1 MSTPHLSEMSGRG
14 DLVGARRLGLGFPLV
29 PGPKPGVCC
38 VMLQPIQVS
47 EPLAQAS
54 LEELQQLFPLPPGWS
69 LQESFMQEARVGALT
84 LFMVG
89 LVAASSEQNAMGS
102 ATQADGYPVNRAYFE
117 LLERISIFE
126 ARQAERL
133 LEVRDAHGALLGTR
147 PASAV
152 FPADPSPQQL
162 RLALS
167 NGVALHAS
175 WGEACASALHELI
188 ERDRILRSFAGE
200 LAPVRLKV
208 PEGPL
213 ARATAE
219 HYEAAAYEIGQRKP
233 APRHRT
239 VLWFLMPRDAQYPI
253 TYGFGTDLSLDGA
266 LFRAER
272 EAMQRLAFLWG
283 EELPTEQPSA
293 AATPDFHQE
302 YYLYPANHSHLTEWL
317 AGQYRPRHACQQR
330 LPLFDGSPVRYVEL
344 TPPSLRG
351 KLAVA
356 KAVSPS
362 ARRLRFGVPA
372 FPRDALPHPVV

>member
-1 MSTPHLSEMSGRG
+1 
-14 DLVGARRLGLGFPLV
+14 
-29 PGPKPGVCC
+29 
-38 VMLQPIQVS
+38 
-47 EPLAQAS
+47 
-54 LEELQQLFPLPPGWS
+54 
-69 LQESFMQEARVGALT
+69 MQEASVGALT

-89 LVAASSEQNAMGS
+89 LVAGTSAQNAMGS
-102 ATQADGYPVNRAYFE
+102 ATQADGYPVERAYFE
-117 LLERISIFE
+117 LLERISIYE
-126 ARQAERL
+126 ARQSERV
-133 LEVRDAHGALLGTR
+133 LEVRDAQGTLLGQR

-152 FPADPSPQQL
+152 FPADPSPQV
-162 RLALS
+162 RFALS

-175 WGEACASALHELI
+175 WADACSSALHELI

-200 LAPVRLKV
+200 LAPVRLNV
-208 PEGPL
+208 PEGQL

-239 VLWFLMPRDAQYPI
+239 ALWFLMPRESQHPI
-253 TYGFGTDLSLDGA
+253 TYGFGTDTSLDGA

-283 EELPTEQPSA
+283 EELPSEQPELA
-293 AATPDFHQE
+293 PTPDFHQE
-302 YYLYPANHSHLTEWL
+302 YYLHPANHSHLSEWL
-317 AGQYRPRHACQQR
+317 AGQYQPRHAMQR
-330 LPLFDGSPVRYVEL
+330 GLPLFDGSPVRYVDL

-362 ARRLRFGVPA
+362 ARRLRFGLPA
-372 FPRDALPHPVV
+372 FPRGALPHPVV